1 MAAATEF
8 QFPPRFFKVFVSL
21 FSSDS
26 MVIPIPYDDHLPR
39 LLPKKVILQG
49 PGGRS
54 WNVAT
59 EIRGGGDE
67 VHFAQ
72 GWPKFVEDNTL
83 NDGDFLTFV
92 YNGNHIFEVSIF
104 RSDGCKETSEVFEVS
119 EDEGDSVCSLSSDNT
134 ETRSK
139 PEMENPIPQ
148 GTDKGKSKVELV
160 EDSDEDEDSVYSESS
175 EETETES
182 DSGSEFRIGKTTP
195 KRKNKGKKKDQ
206 EVVPVEEESSE
217 EDGDGDSDS
226 DYIEA
231 FGQLAVEDESNSE
244 DSSYAPEEED
254 TAASTTCVKAKVANL
269 KRKDAAKKRKKVDPK
284 IKNPETYLDDPKNI
298 HFETNVKNRLY
309 ELLVHAQLV
318 KDYCLRFGDYVDY
331 IDRFGKL
338 RAKTAKWKDQ
348 RVCIKRWMR
357 ICKRNRLT
365 KEDRVL
371 CELLRRGSFVYAIKL
386 HVVRGKN
393 L

>member
-8 QFPPRFFKVFVSL
+8 QFPPRFFKVFVSH
-21 FSSDS
+21 FSSDY
-26 MVIPIPYDDHLPR
+26 MVIPVPYYDQLPR

-49 PGGRS
+49 PGGCS

-59 EIRGGGDE
+59 KIRGDE
-67 VHFAQ
+67 LHFAK

-92 YNGNHIFEVSIF
+92 YNGDDIFEVSIY
-104 RSDGCKETSEVFEVS
+104 RSDGCKETSEVFEVE
-119 EDEGDSVCSLSSDNT
+119 EDKGDSVCSLSSDDT
-134 ETRSK
+134 DT
-139 PEMENPIPQ
+139 PQMENPIPQ
-148 GTDKGKSKVELV
+148 GRDKGKSNV

-182 DSGSEFRIGKTTP
+182 DSGSEFKIG
-195 KRKNKGKKKDQ
+195 NKGKKKDQ
-206 EVVPVEEESSE
+206 EAVPVVEESSE
-217 EDGDGDSDS
+217 EDGDGDGDSDS

-231 FGQLAVEDESNSE
+231 FGQLDVEDESNSE

-254 TAASTTCVKAKVANL
+254 TAASTTCVKAKVPNL
-269 KRKDAAKKRKKVDPK
+269 KSKDAAKRRKKVDPK
-284 IKNPETYLDDPKNI
+284 IKDPETYLDDPKNI

-348 RVCIKRWMR
+348 RVCIKRWIR
-357 ICKRNRLT
+357 ICKRNKLT

-386 HVVRGKN
+386 HVIREKN